1 MITKSKSGIKISRKE
16 WENMRN
22 NPVFSDT
29 IELLED
35 IADYKS
41 AKNTKGKD
49 LTVEQYLEKRGLL
62 NNH

>member
-41 AKNTKGKD
+41 TKNTKGKD
-49 LTVEQYLEKRGLL
+49 LTVEQYLEKRGLR